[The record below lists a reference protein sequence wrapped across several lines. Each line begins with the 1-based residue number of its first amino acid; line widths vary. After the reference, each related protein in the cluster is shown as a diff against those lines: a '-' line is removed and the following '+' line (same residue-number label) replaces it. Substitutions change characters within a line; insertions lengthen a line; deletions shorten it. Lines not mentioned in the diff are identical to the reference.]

1 MTAMTLDELRLQLE
15 ELRAS
20 RARIAAATDAERRLL
35 ERELHDGVQQHLV
48 ALSVNVQLARQLVE
62 SDPTAATERLAEM
75 ARDIREALESVRR
88 VAQRIYPP
96 LLIDRGLA
104 EALAGAA
111 SAAGIPTRVDLAGL
125 DRYPDDAEAAVY
137 FCCIDALRDAAELG
151 GNGARATLRV
161 WEDLEE
167 LHFEVTVDNDPGDPV
182 SPGPKGEPSRSIEDR
197 LGALGGH
204 LDVSS
209 DPGHGR
215 RVLGSIPLVR

>member
-1 MTAMTLDELRLQLE
+1 MMAMTFDELRLQLE

-20 RARIAAATDAERRLL
+20 RARIVAATDAERRLL

-48 ALSVNVQLARQLVE
+48 ALAVNVQLARQLVD
-62 SDPTAATERLAEM
+62 SDPAGAAERLAEM
-75 ARDIREALESVRR
+75 ARNIREALESVRH

-104 EALAGAA
+104 EALTGAA
-111 SAAGIPTRVDLAGL
+111 SAAGIPTRVDVAGIG
-125 DRYPDDAEAAVY
+125 RYPDDAEAAVY

-161 WEDLEE
+161 WEDLDE
-167 LHFEVTVDNDPGDPV
+167 LHFEVTVGNDTG
-182 SPGPKGEPSRSIEDR
+182 SPGPEREPSRSIEDR
-197 LGALGGH
+197 LGALGGR
-204 LDVSS
+204 LEVSS

-215 RVLGSIPLVR
+215 GVLGSIPLVR